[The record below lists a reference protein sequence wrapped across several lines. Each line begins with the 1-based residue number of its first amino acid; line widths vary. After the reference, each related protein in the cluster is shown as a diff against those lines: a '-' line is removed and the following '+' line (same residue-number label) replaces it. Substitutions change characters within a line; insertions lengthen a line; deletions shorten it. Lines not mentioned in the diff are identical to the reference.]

1 MRAATCALLLACAAA
16 TTTLAGGCASGNAGR
31 DDDDADA
38 SVTPDPEVDAGTDPE
53 PEPSRDSVP
62 VGAVSWFHRAACPTG
77 WRNFDAALGRTLM
90 ASPDGTDR
98 GTASEGTPLRPREQ
112 RGHEHT
118 ITGMLTTTATSFVGV
133 AGSGNGNLAGA
144 GSQALD
150 ASGNL
155 VDNGLPYAQ
164 LLACE
169 KTAAPSTQQLPRGTL
184 LFFPDDCP
192 SGWSRAPDT
201 RGRFLV
207 GLPNGG
213 APGTFGG
220 RSLGPGERRLHGHDL
235 VGTVITQSYG
245 IALASGC
252 CGVGYASAGT
262 YSYAGATAPAAAGLP
277 YLQLPQC
284 RKD

>member
-1 MRAATCALLLACAAA
+1 MRTLTCALVLACAVAA
-16 TTTLAGGCASGNAGR
+16 TVSASCASGNAG
-31 DDDDADA
+31 DDDSVDA
-38 SVTPDPEVDAGTDPE
+38 SLPPDPEVDAGQDPE
-53 PEPSRDSVP
+53 PEPTRDSIP
-62 VGAVSWFHRAACPTG
+62 VGAVSWFHRAACPIG

-112 RGHEHT
+112 RGHQHT
-118 ITGMLTTTATSFVGV
+118 ITGMLTTSATSFVGV

-144 GSQALD
+144 SSQPLD

-155 VDNGLPYAQ
+155 IDNGLPYLQ

-169 KTAAPSTQQLPRGTL
+169 KTAAPLARQLPRGTL

-235 VGTVITQSYG
+235 VGTVATQSYG
-245 IALASGC
+245 ICLLYTSD
-252 CGVGYASAGT
+252 
-262 YSYAGATAPAAAGLP
+262 AA
-277 YLQLPQC
+277 
-284 RKD
+284 DE